1 MTKLKTCIR
10 KKRKGKLCLLYTV
23 SCPDWTG
30 TTHLSLLPDK
40 PEPPRPFFDLVL
52 TWQEGGHWREGV
64 GGSGVW
70 RGDWGLGTL
79 VEEFHHQAK
88 LSLPLQIV
96 ISSLWG
102 GAFVIV
108 SKSNFVHSS
117 FLQLKSFISPWPQW
131 IVLFSNPIRKQRR
144 QKSKSSLCL
153 WPHLTWDK
161 LVLLWEKYCGNE
173 IEWSIQRNIVAIKP
187 NCVPASSL

>member
-10 KKRKGKLCLLYTV
+10 EKRKGKLCLLYTV

-52 TWQEGGHWREGV
+52 TWQEGGT
-64 GGSGVW
+64 GG

-96 ISSLWG
+96 IGSLWG

-108 SKSNFVHSS
+108 SKTNFANSS
-117 FLQLKSFISPWPQW
+117 FLQLKSFILPWLQW

-144 QKSKSSLCL
+144 QKNKSSLCF
-153 WPHLTWDK
+153 WPHLMWDK

-187 NCVPASSL
+187 NCVSGSSL